1 MKQIPT
7 SLEGVV
13 LLEPRVYGDSRGYF
27 FELYNQAT
35 FHALGLDYTWVQD
48 NESRSSYGVIRGLHY
63 QQVPYAQAK
72 LVRAV
77 VGRIF
82 DVAVDIR
89 PESTTFG
96 RWVGYEL
103 NDSNH
108 RMLLIPRGF
117 AHGFS
122 VLSPVAVVHYKC
134 DALYTP
140 ASEGGVMYDDP
151 QLAIDW
157 QIPQGEQIVSK
168 RDCGHQRLADL
179 R

>member
-1 MKQIPT
+1 MNQIPT

-63 QQVPYAQAK
+63 QQAPYAQAK

-89 PESTTFG
+89 PESATFG
-96 RWVGYEL
+96 HWVGYEL
-103 NDSNH
+103 NDRNH

-157 QIPQGEQIVSK
+157 QIPNGEQIVSK

>member
-1 MKQIPT
+1 MNQIPT

-13 LLEPRVYGDSRGYF
+13 LLEPRVHGDSRGYF

-63 QQVPYAQAK
+63 QQAPYAQAK

-89 PESTTFG
+89 PESATFG
-96 RWVGYEL
+96 HWVGYEL

-157 QIPQGEQIVSK
+157 QVPNGEQIVSK
-168 RDCGHQRLADL
+168 RDSGHQRLADL

>member
-1 MKQIPT
+1 MNQIPT
-7 SLEGVV
+7 SLEGLV

-63 QQVPYAQAK
+63 QQAPYAQAK

-89 PESTTFG
+89 PESATFG
-96 RWVGYEL
+96 HWVGYEL

-157 QIPQGEQIVSK
+157 QIPNGEQIVSK

>member
-1 MKQIPT
+1 MNQIPT

-63 QQVPYAQAK
+63 QQAPYAQAK

-89 PESTTFG
+89 PESATFG
-96 RWVGYEL
+96 HWVGYEL
-103 NDSNH
+103 NDSNY

-157 QIPQGEQIVSK
+157 QIPNGEQIVSK

>member
-1 MKQIPT
+1 MNQIPT

-89 PESTTFG
+89 PESATFG
-96 RWVGYEL
+96 HWVGYEL

-157 QIPQGEQIVSK
+157 QIPNGEQIVSK

>member
-1 MKQIPT
+1 MNQIPT

-63 QQVPYAQAK
+63 QQAPYAQAK

-89 PESTTFG
+89 PESATFG
-96 RWVGYEL
+96 HWVGYEL

-157 QIPQGEQIVSK
+157 QIPNGEQIVSK
-168 RDCGHQRLADL
+168 RDCGHQRLADF

>member
-1 MKQIPT
+1 MNQIPT

-63 QQVPYAQAK
+63 QQAPYAQAK

-82 DVAVDIR
+82 DVAVDSR
-89 PESTTFG
+89 PESATFG
-96 RWVGYEL
+96 HWVGYEL

-157 QIPQGEQIVSK
+157 QIPNGEQIVSK

>member
-63 QQVPYAQAK
+63 QQAPYAQAK

-122 VLSPVAVVHYKC
+122 VLSPEAVVHYKC

>member
-63 QQVPYAQAK
+63 QQAPYAQAK

-122 VLSPVAVVHYKC
+122 VLSPEAVVHYKC

-168 RDCGHQRLADL
+168 RDCGHQILADL

>member
-13 LLEPRVYGDSRGYF
+13 LLEPTVYGDTRGYF

-63 QQVPYAQAK
+63 QQAPYAQAK

-89 PESTTFG
+89 PESPTFG
-96 RWVGYEL
+96 RWIGYEL

-157 QIPQGEQIVSK
+157 QIPKGEQIVSK

>member
-63 QQVPYAQAK
+63 QQAPYAQAK

-157 QIPQGEQIVSK
+157 QIPNGEQIVSK

>member
-1 MKQIPT
+1 
-7 SLEGVV
+7 
-13 LLEPRVYGDSRGYF
+13 
-27 FELYNQAT
+27 
-35 FHALGLDYTWVQD
+35 
-48 NESRSSYGVIRGLHY
+48 
-63 QQVPYAQAK
+63 
-72 LVRAV
+72 
-77 VGRIF
+77 
-82 DVAVDIR
+82 
-89 PESTTFG
+89 
-96 RWVGYEL
+96 
-103 NDSNH
+103 
-108 RMLLIPRGF
+108 MLLIPRGF

-157 QIPQGEQIVSK
+157 QIPNGEQIVSK

>member
-1 MKQIPT
+1 MNQIPT

-63 QQVPYAQAK
+63 QQAPYAQAK

-89 PESTTFG
+89 PESATFG
-96 RWVGYEL
+96 HWVGYEL
-103 NDSNH
+103 NDRNH

-140 ASEGGVMYDDP
+140 ASED
-151 QLAIDW
+151 
-157 QIPQGEQIVSK
+157 GEQIVSK

>member
-1 MKQIPT
+1 MNQIPT

-13 LLEPRVYGDSRGYF
+13 LLEPRVHGDSRGYF

-63 QQVPYAQAK
+63 QQAPYAQAK

-89 PESTTFG
+89 PESATFG
-96 RWVGYEL
+96 HWVGYEL

-157 QIPQGEQIVSK
+157 QGPNGEQIVSK
-168 RDCGHQRLADL
+168 RDSGHQRLADL

>member
-63 QQVPYAQAK
+63 QQAPYAQAK

-157 QIPQGEQIVSK
+157 QIPKGEQIISE
-168 RDCGHQRLADL
+168 RDYGHQILADL

>member
-1 MKQIPT
+1 MNQIPT

-63 QQVPYAQAK
+63 QQAPYAQAK

-89 PESTTFG
+89 PESATFG
-96 RWVGYEL
+96 HWVGYEL

-134 DALYTP
+134 DALYTL

-157 QIPQGEQIVSK
+157 QIPNGEQIVSK

>member
-1 MKQIPT
+1 MNQIPT

-63 QQVPYAQAK
+63 QQAPYAQAK

-89 PESTTFG
+89 PESATFG
-96 RWVGYEL
+96 HWVGYEL

-157 QIPQGEQIVSK
+157 QIPNGEQIVSK

>member
-1 MKQIPT
+1 MNQIPT

-63 QQVPYAQAK
+63 QQAPYAQAK

-89 PESTTFG
+89 PESATFG
-96 RWVGYEL
+96 HWVGYEL

-134 DALYTP
+134 DALYAP

-157 QIPQGEQIVSK
+157 QIPNGEQIVSK

-179 R
+179 S

>member
-1 MKQIPT
+1 MNQIPT

-13 LLEPRVYGDSRGYF
+13 LLEPRVHGDSRGYF

-63 QQVPYAQAK
+63 QQAPYAQAK

-89 PESTTFG
+89 PESPTFG
-96 RWVGYEL
+96 RWIGYEL
-103 NDSNH
+103 NESNH

-157 QIPQGEQIVSK
+157 QVPNGEQIVSK
-168 RDCGHQRLADL
+168 RDSGHQRLADL

>member
-1 MKQIPT
+1 MNQIPT

-63 QQVPYAQAK
+63 QQAPYAQAK

-89 PESTTFG
+89 PESATFG
-96 RWVGYEL
+96 HWVGYEL

-140 ASEGGVMYDDP
+140 ASEGGVMYEDP

-157 QIPQGEQIVSK
+157 QIPNGEQIVSK